1 MEPILEAIIAYGV
14 AQDMARKQKQMK
26 DKPNMKR

>member
-1 MEPILEAIIAYGV
+1 MKLILEAIIAYGA
-14 AQDMARKQKQMK
+14 AQSMARKQKQMK

>member
-1 MEPILEAIIAYGV
+1 MKPILKAIIAYV
-14 AQDMARKQKQMK
+14 AAQIMARKQKQMK